1 MHDVGALKKR
11 HSRCTIAC
19 SQERRASARRALRYE
34 PCAARITHRWP
45 TARPWNRSGAHQPA
59 VLWKSRLRG
68 RFGTQSRDT
77 SRATKSGGRQPAVDV
92 VTASATA
99 FVHGRPAGRRCAAI
113 VVLPLQARYTNHG
126 WLTLAAPD
134 ARRRCTEK
142 NDIRGAQSHVPKSG
156 GRQPAVDLVT
166 ASATAFVPGRP
177 AGRRCAAIVVL
188 PLQARYTNH
197 GWLTP
202 ATPDARRRCTEKTTF
217 AVHNRMFPRA
227 AGVSPPWMW

>member
-11 HSRCTIAC
+11 YSRCTIAC
-19 SQERRASARRALRYE
+19 SQERRASARRGVRYE
-34 PCAARITHRWP
+34 RCAARINALLADDATPEQKRRAS
-45 TARPWNRSGAHQPA
+45 ARRALGIALA
-59 VLWKSRLRG
+59 G

-77 SRATKSGGRQPAVDV
+77 SRAIKSGGRQPAVDV

-126 WLTLAAPD
+126 WLTPAA
-134 ARRRCTEK
+134 
-142 NDIRGAQSHVPKSG
+142 
-156 GRQPAVDLVT
+156 
-166 ASATAFVPGRP
+166 
-177 AGRRCAAIVVL
+177 
-188 PLQARYTNH
+188 
-197 GWLTP
+197 
-202 ATPDARRRCTEKTTF
+202 PDARRRCTEKTTF

>member
-1 MHDVGALKKR
+1 M
-11 HSRCTIAC
+11 
-19 SQERRASARRALRYE
+19 
-34 PCAARITHRWP
+34 
-45 TARPWNRSGAHQPA
+45 RPPNRSGAHQPA

-77 SRATKSGGRQPAVDV
+77 SRAIKSGGRQPAVDV

-126 WLTLAAPD
+126 WLTPAAPD

-142 NDIRGAQSHVPKSG
+142 TI
-156 GRQPAVDLVT
+156 
-166 ASATAFVPGRP
+166 
-177 AGRRCAAIVVL
+177 
-188 PLQARYTNH
+188 
-197 GWLTP
+197 
-202 ATPDARRRCTEKTTF
+202 F

-227 AGVSPPWMW
+227 AGVNPPWLAIRTLCRKNQRIASRRCDPQTEAAGVNPPRFGSLAGGGDWAHNHGIRRVQLRAAGVSPPWMW